1 MSQPER
7 RHATGKRFDPRL
19 LLVAAFL
26 LGVLLTAGVAGVLA
40 GTSGGSSS
48 EPGQAVDT
56 PGPRPTARG
65 TTPSPSDATPS
76 EQPSPSPPSV
86 GENEQRAQMTKP
98 LAQLAPGD
106 RVVYNM
112 NACRFRAWVGKRQ
125 DVALIACTGG
135 EPFQVRTVYLVP
147 VELGGD

>member
-1 MSQPER
+1 MSQSEH
-7 RHATGKRFDPRL
+7 RHASGRRLDPRL

-40 GTSGGSSS
+40 ATSGGSSS
-48 EPGQAVDT
+48 DQKQAADSS
-56 PGPRPTARG
+56 GPTPTASG
-65 TTPSPSDATPS
+65 ATPTAS
-76 EQPSPSPPSV
+76 ARPSPSPPPV
-86 GENEQRAQMTKP
+86 GQNEQRALMTKP

-112 NACRFRAWVGKRQ
+112 KACRFGSWVGQGR
-125 DVALIACTGG
+125 DVALIACAGG
-135 EPFQVRTVYLVP
+135 EPFQVRTEYLVP

>member
-1 MSQPER
+1 MSQAEH
-7 RHATGKRFDPRL
+7 RHATGRRIDPRL
-19 LLVAAFL
+19 LLAAAFL

-48 EPGQAVDT
+48 DRTHAGDS
-56 PGPRPTARG
+56 PGPTPTRSG
-65 TTPSPSDATPS
+65 TTPTASGRPSS
-76 EQPSPSPPSV
+76 SPPSV
-86 GENEQRAQMTKP
+86 DENEQRALMTKP

-112 NACRFRAWVGKRQ
+112 LACRFRAWAEEDRE
-125 DVALIACTGG
+125 VALIACAGG
-135 EPFQVRTVYLVP
+135 EPFQVRTMYLVP